1 MRGKIRY
8 RSLPGAGNCFLLA
21 AGFLYLWSVALS
33 LPALEYSRGV
43 LAEGTRWEN
52 PYYVIDSGV
61 DGPVVLITGGMHG
74 NEPAGSRAAEQ
85 IVHWKITR
93 GRVVIAPRTNT
104 PGLEANTRFMPGVD
118 KPANNLNRN
127 FPATGAPDMARSVP
141 GRALWELARKL
152 KPGWVF
158 DLHEGFDFNI
168 ANKGSVGSSVIYL
181 RSPETSK
188 VASLLIDEVNSTIT
202 DPKRKFVHI
211 SGGPVNTGLARA
223 CIDRFGSKG
232 FILETTFNRQ
242 PLSLRVRQHRLM
254 VYKALSRLGMVE
266 GGPHILAD
274 RKAAAAARG
283 IPPGELVLAA
293 LYDGAGTGGNGVANV
308 TRQLHPLSRV
318 VLCNVGPSDIADGV
332 LGQFDVSIFPGG
344 SGSGIARAIG
354 KEGRVHIQQFVRGG
368 GGYIGICAGG
378 YLAASNYDWSLGI
391 VDAKTIT
398 GKHWL
403 RGRGKVKIELTE
415 EGRRVFGDFKL
426 PLDVTFANGPIVSP
440 AGLDQLPDFE
450 PLAIYRTEHA
460 ENGSPAGL
468 QVGTPA
474 IVAGRCE
481 GGRVISISPHP
492 EATAGLEFFIP
503 RAVEWVTD
511 RSPESLVATPA
522 PRKPPPPVSRERI
535 GKMPDLTAT
544 NPVAQLPL
552 GGKHFSA
559 PVAASNALAWLAL
572 EKKYTR
578 LLPSGKPGPQL
589 QGRLASRLGSRGYMD
604 TEVHRQTGTPATLKG
619 ISRFLGEKKYPA
631 DYAYQGWRRIEKKF
645 NRGWPW
651 PDLDWVKAALQ
662 GDSLVLLNVGWYRH
676 DAGKDVYQR
685 FGGHWVS
692 LAGYGVDEDGQADKE
707 ILLIHDSSPRAG
719 LEPSVEYVRV
729 KPIGSGRLAG
739 NSGMPKGA
747 NSAVGFFRLG
757 GGMHINSERGDT
769 CILDGVVVVRLRG
782 PSGPGK

>member
-1 MRGKIRY
+1 MRGKFRY
-8 RSLPGAGNCFLLA
+8 RFPARAAKGFLLA
-21 AGFLYLWSVALS
+21 AGFLYLLCVALPLS
-33 LPALEYSRGV
+33 AAEYTRGL

-52 PYYVIDSGV
+52 PYYVIESGV
-61 DGPVVLITGGMHG
+61 EGPVVLITGGMHG

-104 PGLEANTRFMPGVD
+104 PGLKANTRFMPGVD

-141 GRALWELARKL
+141 GRALWELARKVR
-152 KPGWVF
+152 PGWVF

-181 RSPETSK
+181 DSPETRK
-188 VASLLIDEVNSTIT
+188 LAGLLIDQVNSTIS

-232 FILETTFNRQ
+232 FILETTFSRQ

-254 VYKALSRLGMVE
+254 VYQALRRLGMVE
-266 GGPHILAD
+266 GGPHLLAD

-283 IPPGELVLAA
+283 VPAEELVLAA

-308 TRQLHPLSRV
+308 TRQLHPLSKV

-332 LGQFDVSIFPGG
+332 LAQFDVCIFPGG

-354 KEGRVHIQQFVRGG
+354 KAGRVHVQKFVRGG

-391 VDAKTIT
+391 VDARTIT

-415 EGRRVFGDFKL
+415 EGRRVFGDFRL

-440 AGLDQLPDFE
+440 AGLDRLPDFE

-474 IVAGRCE
+474 ILAGRCE

-503 RAVEWVTD
+503 RAVEWVAD
-511 RSPESLVATPA
+511 RSPESLAATPA
-522 PRKPPPPVSRERI
+522 PKKPPPPVSRERI
-535 GKMPDLTAT
+535 GRMPDLTEAD
-544 NPVAQLPL
+544 PEAKLPL
-552 GGKHFSA
+552 AGRHYGA
-559 PVAASNALAWLAL
+559 PVAASNGLAWLAL

-578 LLPSGKPGPQL
+578 LLPPGNPGPGL

-619 ISRFLGEKKYPA
+619 ISRFLKEKDYPA
-631 DYAYQGWRRIEKKF
+631 EYAYQGWRRVEKKF

-651 PDLDWVKAALQ
+651 PDLDWIKRSLQ

-676 DAGKDVYQR
+676 DPGKDVYQR

-692 LAGYGVDEDGQADKE
+692 LAGYGVDEKGQPDPA

-719 LEPSVEYVRV
+719 AEPAVEYVRLEPV
-729 KPIGSGRLAG
+729 TSGRLAG
-739 NSGMPKGA
+739 NSGMPKGV
-747 NSAVGFFRLG
+747 NSAVGFFRLAA
-757 GGMHINSERGDT
+757 GMHINSERGDT
-769 CILDGVVVVRLRG
+769 CILDGVVTVSLRRSPG
-782 PSGPGK
+782 SGK

>member
-1 MRGKIRY
+1 MRGEIRY
-8 RSLPGAGNCFLLA
+8 RFPAGAGNGFLLA
-21 AGFLYLWSVALS
+21 AGFLYLFSVALS
-33 LPALEYSRGV
+33 LPALEYSRGL

-52 PYYVIDSGV
+52 PYYVIESGV

-104 PGLEANTRFMPGVD
+104 PGLKANTRFMPGVD

-127 FPATGAPDMARSVP
+127 FPATGAPDQARSVP
-141 GRALWELARKL
+141 GKALWELARKV

-181 RSPETSK
+181 DSPGTRK
-188 VASLLIDEVNSTIT
+188 VATLLIDEVNSTIT

-223 CIDRFGSKG
+223 CIDRLGSKG

-293 LYDGAGTGGNGVANV
+293 LYDGGGTGGNGVANV
-308 TRQLHPLSRV
+308 TRQLHPLSKV
-318 VLCNVGPSDIADGV
+318 VLCNIGPSDIADGV

-354 KEGRVHIQQFVRGG
+354 KEGRVHVQQFVRGG
-368 GGYIGICAGG
+368 GGYLGICAGG
-378 YLAASNYDWSLGI
+378 YLAAANYQWSLGI
-391 VDAKTIT
+391 VDARTIT

-474 IVAGRCE
+474 IVAGRC
-481 GGRVISISPHP
+481 GSGRVISISPHP

-503 RAVEWVTD
+503 RAVEWVAD

-522 PRKPPPPVSRERI
+522 PKKPLRLSRERI

-544 NPVAQLPL
+544 NPVAQLPF

-572 EKKYTR
+572 ERKYSR
-578 LLPSGKPGPQL
+578 LLPPGKLGPQL

-604 TEVHRQTGTPATLKG
+604 TEVNRQTGTPATLKG
-619 ISRFLGEKKYPA
+619 LSRLIGEKGYSAK
-631 DYAYQGWRRIEKKF
+631 YAYQGWRRVEKKF
-645 NRGWPW
+645 KAGWPW
-651 PDLDWVKAALQ
+651 PDLDWVRSSLQ

-676 DAGKDVYQR
+676 DAEKDVYQR

-692 LAGYGVDEDGQADKE
+692 LAGYGVDEEGKADPG
-707 ILLIHDSSPRAG
+707 ILLVHDSSPRAG
-719 LEPSVEYVRV
+719 MEPAVEYVRV
-729 KPIGSGRLAG
+729 TPISSGRLRG
-739 NSGMPKGA
+739 VSDMPKGA

-757 GGMHINSERGDT
+757 EGMHINSERGDT
-769 CILDGVVVVRLRG
+769 CILDGVIVVRLQA
-782 PSGPGK
+782 P